1 MKTFGMILTAVMML
15 VGLTSATIA
24 QQTDSDDKSAKPSR
38 VTVDVVKLTGT
49 VKAVDLEKKTATVE
63 DRVVEWSQWMR
74 RMREIWTRS
83 KWGTK

>member
-1 MKTFGMILTAVMML
+1 MILIAVMLL
-15 VGLTSATIA
+15 VGLTSVTIA
-24 QQTDSDDKSAKPSR
+24 QQKDSDDKGAKPSR

-49 VKAVDLEKKTATVE
+49 VKAIDLEKKTATVE
-63 DRVVEWSQWMR
+63 GSGGEWSQSMR